1 MKRKIEQ
8 FELTALL
15 NDYTMIDYYL
25 DRFRML
31 ATSLFTWKNLDKYTG
46 DGSSKFLEQSLYEQG
61 RSCFV
66 KDKKLGYLALKNN
79 PSDKLNVYNLSVK
92 VMAWTIGYNKTYNF
106 DDIVY
111 IMSGGILKPKI
122 ESITLFCNHLYEI
135 ERCTDVNIQ

>member
-66 KDKKLGYLALKNN
+66 KDKKL
-79 PSDKLNVYNLSVK
+79 
-92 VMAWTIGYNKTYNF
+92 TIKH
-106 DDIVY
+106 I
-111 IMSGGILKPKI
+111 ILMI
-122 ESITLFCNHLYEI
+122 LFI
-135 ERCTDVNIQ
+135 